1 MQKLNEEDF
10 NIIKFLLCKFNEGN
24 IEDYEVK
31 LFSEGTSSKVIL
43 LNNKYIIKQNSEEI
57 IKSELIFYQNNN
69 DPLFQKLLYYDDK
82 NYKYIVYEYI
92 EGETLSVL
100 SNINITNLINTL
112 IKVVNS
118 YKKTNIEYYG
128 YVYDPNKTWIDFLKK
143 EILDCQPSYEYI
155 KNFNIESECNILSKY
170 SFDKKVIHGDF
181 GTHNFLFKNNKL
193 TGIIDPETIIGDNN
207 YDILF
212 AICSNPIILKNY
224 TLNDIYNILEE
235 SEEKIKSLF
244 KIILFSRIT
253 RSYHHHP
260 NDLNFYINYYN
271 KYFNQ

>member
-57 IKSELIFYQNNN
+57 IKAELIFYKNNN

-92 EGETLSVL
+92 EGETLSEL
-100 SNINITNLINTL
+100 SNINITHLINTL

-143 EILDCQPSYEYI
+143 EIIDCQPSYKYI
-155 KNFNIESECNILSKY
+155 KNFNIENECNILSKY
-170 SFDKKVIHGDF
+170 QYVQIQ
-181 GTHNFLFKNNKL
+181 LF
-193 TGIIDPETIIGDNN
+193 
-207 YDILF
+207 
-212 AICSNPIILKNY
+212 
-224 TLNDIYNILEE
+224 
-235 SEEKIKSLF
+235 
-244 KIILFSRIT
+244 
-253 RSYHHHP
+253 
-260 NDLNFYINYYN
+260 
-271 KYFNQ
+271 